1 MFVFVTGMTEV
12 GNLQDV
18 EAPSPL
24 IEDYPLYKTEDLVSL
39 CLPRMLFFPLL
50 RTPEP
55 SNMIHSRLSFPAP
68 GVDLSLQERLDKLFP
83 DDGPKVKNIA
93 KGTTDPRIEFIL
105 LK

>member
-39 CLPRMLFFPLL
+39 CLPRMLLFFPLL

-83 DDGPKVKNIA
+83 DDGPKVTIM
-93 KGTTDPRIEFIL
+93 
-105 LK
+105 

>member
-39 CLPRMLFFPLL
+39 CLPCMLLFFLFCS
-50 RTPEP
+50 RTLK
-55 SNMIHSRLSFPAP
+55 HYTLTFVLPAP

-83 DDGPKVKNIA
+83 DDGPKVK
-93 KGTTDPRIEFIL
+93 
-105 LK
+105 